1 MIQPVLGEE
10 YMYINIRSKFMLCLI
25 ISLVWVMV
33 CIYLAQPWIRELSGH
48 VPLWFAVLAVYGI
61 AIIPGFMYAFVASSL
76 LFDHRPPLKPLDV
89 FPAISILIP
98 DYNESRAI
106 VTTIASIKSN
116 AYPGPL
122 EIIVIDDGS
131 TDDTPAILAAQSG
144 IRVIRIQHAGKAAAL
159 NAGCAA
165 AQYDLIVSL
174 DSDTLL
180 WHHALRNI
188 VERLYSDP
196 PSTAAVA
203 GAVLVRNSRENLL
216 TRLQE
221 WDYFHGIGSVKRM
234 QSLFQGTLVVQ
245 GAFSL
250 YRKSIIEE
258 AGGWKNSVGE
268 DIVLTWGF
276 LCKGYRTGFAE
287 NAVSFTSAPA
297 TYRNF
302 YRQRK
307 RWARG
312 MIEGFKHH
320 PCILFTRRYSLLFVL
335 WNTLFPVLDAVY
347 LFVFVPGVVLAL
359 FGYFF
364 IAGPLTL
371 LVLPLAFLVN
381 YVMFSIQNQM
391 FYDEGLKVRRNIVG
405 LILYVALYQTLLVP
419 ASVAGYCAELL
430 SLKKSW
436 GSR

>member
-1 MIQPVLGEE
+1 
-10 YMYINIRSKFMLCLI
+10 MYRTIRSKFTLCLL
-25 ISLVWVMV
+25 ISLVWVMI
-33 CIYLAQPWIRELSGH
+33 CIYLANPWIRELAGH
-48 VPLWFAVLAVYGI
+48 VPMWFALLAVYGI
-61 AIIPGFMYAFVASSL
+61 AIIPGFMYAFVACSL
-76 LFDHRPPLKPLDV
+76 LFDHRAPLKPLDV
-89 FPAISILIP
+89 FPGISILIP

-106 VTTIASIKSN
+106 VTTIESIKSN

-131 TDDTPAILAAQSG
+131 TDDTPAILAGQSG
-144 IRVIRIQHAGKAAAL
+144 VTVIRNEHGGKAAAL
-159 NAGCAA
+159 NAGMKA
-165 AQYDLIVSL
+165 AQYGLLVSL

-188 VERLYSDP
+188 VERLCSDP

-250 YRKSIIEE
+250 YRKSIVEE

-287 NAVSFTSAPA
+287 NAVSFTSAPT
-297 TYRNF
+297 TYGSF
-302 YRQRK
+302 CRQRK

-320 PCILFTRRYSLLFVL
+320 PCILFTRRYSTLFVF
-335 WNTLFPVLDAVY
+335 WNTLFPALDAVY
-347 LFVFVPGVVLAL
+347 LFIFLPGIVLAL

-371 LVLPLAFLVN
+371 LVLPLAILMN
-381 YVMFSIQNQM
+381 YLMFSIQNQM
-391 FYDEGLKVRRNIVG
+391 FYDEGLRVRRNIVG
-405 LILYVALYQTLLVP
+405 LVLYVALYQTLLVP
-419 ASVAGYCAELL
+419 ASVAGYLAEIF
-430 SLKKSW
+430 SLKKTW